1 MSVRMRERE
10 VFSRAL
16 PFPNHSRLQPASWL
30 AATIRVRSRGSF
42 LPLSVSRKLIHAP
55 GIPICNQDSPCYLT
69 LIDAKKAEPLIAVYD
84 RRCSTSWFAGKS
96 RRIVIIMVWAV
107 MFQGITVFVFIIIF
121 CKDKHNQ
128 AIVSRKKRFWYSVLL
143 FIGIDVLFQLFLVKE
158 SQILILS
165 NIFGGSTYLA
175 YILLV
180 VLGVLE
186 TEWLYIILLYFVNMP
201 VILFLHFP
209 SFLIFWIQFSKNK
222 KIKIKTTVLYVL
234 WCAITIWLCLSFPTR
249 EQRAAELQ
257 RLEEKRYQELMQK
270 VENSAQEESTE
281 KVPPK
286 Q

>member
-1 MSVRMRERE
+1 
-10 VFSRAL
+10 
-16 PFPNHSRLQPASWL
+16 
-30 AATIRVRSRGSF
+30 
-42 LPLSVSRKLIHAP
+42 
-55 GIPICNQDSPCYLT
+55 
-69 LIDAKKAEPLIAVYD
+69 
-84 RRCSTSWFAGKS
+84 
-96 RRIVIIMVWAV
+96 MVWAV
-107 MFQGITVFVFIIIF
+107 MFQGITVFMFIIIF

-143 FIGIDVLFQLFLVKE
+143 FIGTDFLLRLFLVKE
-158 SQILILS
+158 SQILILF
-165 NIFGGSTYLA
+165 NIFGLSVPLLN
-175 YILLV
+175 ILDVIKGAGFLS
-180 VLGVLE
+180 
-186 TEWLYIILLYFVNMP
+186 IFLYFVILP
-201 VILFLHFP
+201 IYLFLHFP

-234 WCAITIWLCLSFPTR
+234 WCAITIWLCLLFPDR

>member
-1 MSVRMRERE
+1 MI
-10 VFSRAL
+10 
-16 PFPNHSRLQPASWL
+16 
-30 AATIRVRSRGSF
+30 AA
-42 LPLSVSRKLIHAP
+42 
-55 GIPICNQDSPCYLT
+55 
-69 LIDAKKAEPLIAVYD
+69 YD
-84 RRCSTSWFAGKS
+84 RRCSTSWFAGRGARSKC
-96 RRIVIIMVWAV
+96 RRIVIIMVWAM
-107 MFQGITVFVFIIIF
+107 MFQGITAFVFIIIF

-143 FIGIDVLFQLFLVKE
+143 FIGIDVLFRLFLVKE
-158 SQILILS
+158 SQILILF
-165 NIFGGSTYLA
+165 NIFGGSTYLS

-180 VLGVLE
+180 ALDVLE

-201 VILFLHFP
+201 IILFLHFP

-234 WCAITIWLCLSFPTR
+234 WCAITIWLCLSFPDR

-257 RLEEKRYQELMQK
+257 RLEEKRYQKLMQK
-270 VENSAQEESTE
+270 AENSAQEESTE